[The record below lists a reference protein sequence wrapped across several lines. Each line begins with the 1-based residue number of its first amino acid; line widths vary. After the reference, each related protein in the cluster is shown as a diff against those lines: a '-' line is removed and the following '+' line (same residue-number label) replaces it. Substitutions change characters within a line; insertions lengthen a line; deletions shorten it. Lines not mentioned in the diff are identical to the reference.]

1 MSADAP
7 PLPELFTHLSRLLRE
22 PLLLVS
28 VEGTLLGSNASART
42 LLGREGVALHGQP
55 LGTLTEES
63 SQEGMAH
70 FLRRCARSLEPLP
83 GALTLRLASGEL
95 VRRGCQGARLSAA
108 DTCVLLRFPDEPAH
122 KLAFGLLN
130 QKVEELTREVTRRRQ
145 TEERLEQGERLL
157 RTIIDTLP
165 VGVWILDGEGNSLS
179 GNAACRRIWGEARL
193 VGPGRYQ
200 EYEAWF
206 ADTGQRLEA
215 EDWGLG
221 RALKHG
227 EMTLGKLLRI
237 RTFDGQD
244 KLILY
249 SSVPLRNAEGRIIGA
264 IAVNEDV
271 TGWKQA
277 EEELRRAMELQEQL
291 IGIVGHDVRS
301 PLSVV
306 LMSTQQLQQF
316 ELDARTRKS
325 VDRIDRAGRR
335 IEQVVRLLL
344 DFTRARMG
352 HGIPLQPRWLDV
364 QELCARVVD
373 ELKAA
378 HPQRVVELRGPPAW
392 AVVDP
397 ERLFQVL
404 ANLLENAFK
413 YGTADRPVTLTIRE
427 ADDELQVD
435 VHNQGSPIQEEL
447 LPRLFEPFSRGT
459 QTVETVKLSLGLGL
473 YIVREI
479 VHAHGGTVGV
489 TSTQEAGTTF
499 TLRLPRQQAGALPEQ
514 LPAQSALAR

>member
-1 MSADAP
+1 MD
-7 PLPELFTHLSRLLRE
+7 
-22 PLLLVS
+22 
-28 VEGTLLGSNASART
+28 
-42 LLGREGVALHGQP
+42 
-55 LGTLTEES
+55 
-63 SQEGMAH
+63 
-70 FLRRCARSLEPLP
+70 
-83 GALTLRLASGEL
+83 
-95 VRRGCQGARLSAA
+95 
-108 DTCVLLRFPDEPAH
+108 
-122 KLAFGLLN
+122 
-130 QKVEELTREVTRRRQ
+130 ELTREVTRRRQ
-145 TEERLEQGERLL
+145 
-157 RTIIDTLP
+157 
-165 VGVWILDGEGNSLS
+165 V
-179 GNAACRRIWGEARL
+179 
-193 VGPGRYQ
+193 
-200 EYEAWF
+200 
-206 ADTGQRLEA
+206 
-215 EDWGLG
+215 
-221 RALKHG
+221 
-227 EMTLGKLLRI
+227 
-237 RTFDGQD
+237 
-244 KLILY
+244 
-249 SSVPLRNAEGRIIGA
+249 
-264 IAVNEDV
+264 
-271 TGWKQA
+271 
-277 EEELRRAMELQEQL
+277 EEELRRIMELQEQF
-291 IGIVGHDVRS
+291 IGIVSHDVRS
-301 PLSVV
+301 PLSAI
-306 LMSTQQLQQF
+306 LMSVRQLQHLKL
-316 ELDARTRKS
+316 EEPNRR
-325 VDRIDRAGRR
+325 VVERIERGSQR

>member
-1 MSADAP
+1 MTAEGAAP
-7 PLPELFTHLSRLLRE
+7 SPLFTQLCRLLTE

-28 VEGTLLGSNASART
+28 VAGVVVDSSASARS
-42 LLGREGVALHGQP
+42 LLGLGPEALHGRQ
-55 LGTLTEES
+55 LGALGVEEP
-63 SQEGMAH
+63 ERVAGY
-70 FLRRCARSLEPLP
+70 LRLCARSVEPLP
-83 GALTLRLASGEL
+83 GALMFRLDSGAQ
-95 VRRGCQGARLSAA
+95 VRRGCRGARLEPGGPGQPPR
-108 DTCVLLRFPDEPAH
+108 VLLR
-122 KLAFGLLN
+122 LATDAEQGTLFGLLSR
-130 QKVEELTREVTRRRQ
+130 KVDELTREVTRRRQ
-145 TEERLEQGERLL
+145 
-157 RTIIDTLP
+157 
-165 VGVWILDGEGNSLS
+165 V
-179 GNAACRRIWGEARL
+179 
-193 VGPGRYQ
+193 
-200 EYEAWF
+200 
-206 ADTGQRLEA
+206 
-215 EDWGLG
+215 
-221 RALKHG
+221 
-227 EMTLGKLLRI
+227 
-237 RTFDGQD
+237 
-244 KLILY
+244 
-249 SSVPLRNAEGRIIGA
+249 
-264 IAVNEDV
+264 
-271 TGWKQA
+271 
-277 EEELRRAMELQEQL
+277 EEELRRIMELQEQF
-291 IGIVGHDVRS
+291 IGIVSHDVRS
-301 PLSVV
+301 PLSAI
-306 LMSTQQLQQF
+306 LMSVRQLQHLKL
-316 ELDARTRKS
+316 EEPNRR
-325 VDRIDRAGRR
+325 VVERIERGSQR